1 MFYAKC
7 TMMECMATTVKMADA
22 NNDSET
28 LRLVEQA
35 ATGDEQAWAE
45 LIAQHR
51 DRLKRM
57 VAVRMDHRLQ
67 GRIDPSDV
75 IQEACLAASK
85 QIASYAANP
94 SMPFY
99 LWLRWIAGQR
109 LIDQHRRHM
118 GAQARGVNREVS
130 LYHGAF
136 PEATSEDLAAQ
147 FMGRISTPSQE
158 AIRIEQKI
166 ALQSAFNTLE
176 PIDREILALRH
187 FEQLSNGEAAAV
199 LGIDKSAASKRY
211 GRALR
216 RLKQLLFPII
226 GSDFDNSSDLP

>member
-1 MFYAKC
+1 
-7 TMMECMATTVKMADA
+7 MMVCMAASLNMAEA

-35 ATGDEQAWAE
+35 ATGNERAWAE
-45 LIAQHR
+45 LIARHR

-94 SMPFY
+94 NMPFY

-118 GAQARGVNREVS
+118 GAQARGINREVS
-130 LYHGAF
+130 LYNGAF
-136 PEATSEDLAAQ
+136 PEATSEDLAAH
-147 FMGRISTPSQE
+147 FIGRINTPSQE
-158 AIRIEQKI
+158 AIRIEQRI
-166 ALQSAFNTLE
+166 ALQSAFNELE

-199 LGIDKSAASKRY
+199 LEIDKSAASKRY

-216 RLKQLLFPII
+216 RLKELLFPII
-226 GSDFDNSSDLP
+226 GSDFEDSQNVP

>member
-1 MFYAKC
+1 
-7 TMMECMATTVKMADA
+7 MMERMAPTLFMAEA

-35 ATGDEQAWAE
+35 ATGDDHAWAE
-45 LIAQHR
+45 LIDQHR

-85 QIASYAANP
+85 HIAAYAADP

-99 LWLRWIAGQR
+99 LWLRWITGQR
-109 LIDQHRRHM
+109 LTDQHRRHM
-118 GAQARGVNREVS
+118 GAQARGVDREVS

-136 PEATSEDLAAQ
+136 PEASSEDLAAQ

-166 ALQSAFNTLE
+166 ALQNAFNELD

-199 LGIDKSAASKRY
+199 LSIDKSAASKRY

-226 GSDFDNSSDLP
+226 GSDFENSPDLS

>member
-1 MFYAKC
+1 
-7 TMMECMATTVKMADA
+7 MMERMAATSLMAEA
-22 NNDSET
+22 NDDSET

-35 ATGDEQAWAE
+35 ATGDQPAWAE
-45 LIAQHR
+45 LIARHR

-75 IQEACLAASK
+75 IQEACLVASK
-85 QIASYAANP
+85 QIAAYAADP

-109 LIDQHRRHM
+109 LIDQHRRHL
-118 GAQARGVNREVS
+118 GAKARGVNREVS

-136 PEATSEDLAAQ
+136 PEATSEDLTAHL
-147 FMGRISTPSQE
+147 MGRLSSPSQE
-158 AIRIEQKI
+158 AIRIEQQA
-166 ALQSAFNTLE
+166 ALLDAFNSLE
-176 PIDREILALRH
+176 PLDREILALRH

-211 GRALR
+211 GRALV
-216 RLKQLLFPII
+216 RLRDVLVPIL
-226 GSDFDNSSDLP
+226 GSDF